1 MEPSSQ
7 RLVQPPLLEFLYLG
21 GNFITS
27 ILLELANL
35 PSLSYL
41 VLCDNKMQSV
51 PPQLAQRA
59 QERGVSNNSGCH
71 WIFCDPSFLG
81 QLALFNS
88 VPSTAQTMWL
98 HEGFGCALEMGFNYS
113 NSCDN
118 SSGCQEKQ
126 QKALQDLC
134 TITITS
140 SGSNCKSSPALSAAF
155 LGIVWIFLTGGVLL
169 SFFFLIFT
177 IHFRKNRIVKMS
189 SPNLN
194 IMTLLGSAL
203 TYSSAYLFGIEKQNP
218 LTRQSMEMLVQIIKD
233 FQLLVMVAVLVLAD
247 IILLLTWIFLDPV
260 QCLQSLNADLKVT
273 EKGLTCTVNQGY
285 FCTSLYSD
293 LWLILFLGFKGIL
306 LMYGAYLAGL
316 TDDVS
321 CPPVNQSLTLIIG
334 ITTIFLST
342 GIMLVVIRF
351 FHLWHNLVFGFI
363 SGGILVCT
371 ATINCLIFI
380 PQQVRQWKAF
390 ENQKDDISNMAKY
403 FTSSSKHFHST
414 MYSDEEIYQ
423 LLGEKNS
430 MMQLLVEKD
439 TAIASLQEQVNSA
452 KEKLMRLVAM
462 KENDNA
468 ADCPFPSTAHL
479 LQGHSVTSC
488 SPTTAESPSRD
499 PSSSGQELKSWQYPK
514 LSHSQCDPGSI
525 STKSCISYLEC
536 RSQWNVP
543 PEIASRYRLLNRS
556 ENIADHSSAKDDQ
569 GQWLSQYTT
578 TLSMNTLQEP
588 LGQSSP
594 KFSSLSRETKQSLPL
609 LLTKKQLP
617 GIGYMNGGKLQESFQ
632 ELDMNHITVMQ
643 ASPKGYEQSPDC
655 GKYMVWQPQEIQE
668 DNFTKLHPF
677 KTRQEET
684 VSIPQFG
691 SLAPETWCSVNK
703 AARRT
708 QSSGPGLTE
717 LPWAAASD
725 SKDGRSL
732 HQQPSVSLSV
742 LKKMLHYK
750 AETWS
755 ECSSNEGHGWLLD
768 KHQVEN
774 CGSTLYPTSPKDLHH
789 NQSVLKHTRLD
800 SGLVCPDSGSS
811 SSGSLI
817 HCHHRQYCEVCHHT
831 LSSSSDSSVTDTDL
845 EPGMALDYCAKL
857 YGKPQPIVNFN
868 EDLEPTYV

>member
-218 LTRQSMEMLVQIIKD
+218 LTRQSMEMLVQVRICLLCIGGSLAFGPILGKSWRLYKVFTRQVPDKRVIIKD

-293 LWLILFLGFKGIL
+293 LWLILFLGFK
-306 LMYGAYLAGL
+306 
-316 TDDVS
+316 
-321 CPPVNQSLTLIIG
+321 
-334 ITTIFLST
+334 
-342 GIMLVVIRF
+342 
-351 FHLWHNLVFGFI
+351 
-363 SGGILVCT
+363 
-371 ATINCLIFI
+371 
-380 PQQVRQWKAF
+380 VRQWKAF

>member
-134 TITITS
+134 TITI
-140 SGSNCKSSPALSAAF
+140 
-155 LGIVWIFLTGGVLL
+155 
-169 SFFFLIFT
+169 
-177 IHFRKNRIVKMS
+177 
-189 SPNLN
+189 
-194 IMTLLGSAL
+194 
-203 TYSSAYLFGIEKQNP
+203 
-218 LTRQSMEMLVQIIKD
+218 
-233 FQLLVMVAVLVLAD
+233 
-247 IILLLTWIFLDPV
+247 
-260 QCLQSLNADLKVT
+260 VT